1 MNFTDGLLHA
11 LNFIAPA
18 LWMAVALVLAEKLF
32 ARKRPLA
39 WGIQARLAVYA
50 LLGLAA
56 LVGGLVFFGRDAKMA
71 TYAALVALPTL
82 ASLTLQ
88 KFWKA

>member
-11 LNFIAPA
+11 LNFIVPA
-18 LWMAVALVLAEKLF
+18 FWMALGLVLAEKLF
-32 ARKRPLA
+32 ARKRPFT
-39 WGIQARLAVYA
+39 WGMKARLVLYA
-50 LLGLAA
+50 LLGLGA
-56 LVGGLVFFGRDAKMA
+56 LVGGLVLFGRDAKMA

>member
-1 MNFTDGLLHA
+1 MNLTDGLLHA
-11 LNFIAPA
+11 LNFVAPA
-18 LWMAVALVLAEKLF
+18 LWMAVALVAAEKIL
-32 ARKRPLA
+32 ARKRPFA
-39 WGIQARLAVYA
+39 WGVKARLVLYA
-50 LLGLAA
+50 LLGLTA
-56 LVGGLVFFGRDAKMA
+56 LAGGLVIFGRDAKMA

>member
-1 MNFTDGLLHA
+1 MNFTDALLHA
-11 LNFIAPA
+11 LNFLAPA
-18 LWMAVALVLAEKLF
+18 LWMAILLVAAERVL
-32 ARKRPLA
+32 ARKRVIKPSA
-39 WGIQARLAVYA
+39 KGRLAIYF

-56 LVGGLVFFGRDAKMA
+56 LGAGLLLFGRDAKMA

-82 ASLTLQ
+82 ASLSFQ

>member
-18 LWMAVALVLAEKLF
+18 LWMALMLVLAEKLF

-39 WGIQARLAVYA
+39 WGIRARLALYA

-56 LVGGLVFFGRDAKMA
+56 LVGGLVFFGRDAKTA

>member
-1 MNFTDGLLHA
+1 MNLTDGLLHA
-11 LNFIAPA
+11 LNFVAPA
-18 LWMAVALVLAEKLF
+18 LWMAVALVVAEKLF
-32 ARKRPLA
+32 ARKRSFA
-39 WGIQARLAVYA
+39 WGLKARLALYA

-56 LVGGLVFFGRDAKMA
+56 LAGGLVFFGRDAKMA